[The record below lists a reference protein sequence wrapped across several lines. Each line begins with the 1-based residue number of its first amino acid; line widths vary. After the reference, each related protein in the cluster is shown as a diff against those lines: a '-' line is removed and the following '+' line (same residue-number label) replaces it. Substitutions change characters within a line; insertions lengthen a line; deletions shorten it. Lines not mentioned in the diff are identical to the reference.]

1 MIDKKKELELLEA
14 KYQEIKR
21 LNSEAESI
29 ISGIKNDADINRE
42 TQLLEEKEKLEKI
55 LKEIKDEL
63 QKKTKEIEDLKNSNV
78 VLLEEL
84 KESKRLRREKEINK
98 FQIMAAKKVKI
109 DLEDRII
116 NRLNNFR
123 KELHK
128 KINIQ
133 DKELMKEMSKESH
146 ELRAELKAVAEKA
159 DIFIE
164 IQEKRL

>member
-98 FQIMAAKKVKI
+98 FQIMAAKK
-109 DLEDRII
+109 
-116 NRLNNFR
+116 
-123 KELHK
+123 
-128 KINIQ
+128 
-133 DKELMKEMSKESH
+133 
-146 ELRAELKAVAEKA
+146 
-159 DIFIE
+159 
-164 IQEKRL
+164 